1 MPHLHTPAERQ
12 MFCNC
17 LVTDASQSD
26 LLPNDPATSER
37 TQKLF
42 DALGNGIPLR
52 TETAAYTISSE
63 ELSRLEQI

>member
-42 DALGNGIPLR
+42 DALGNGIPSR